1 VKIHPIYPLS
11 LPEFQDTDV
20 SQAKQKPKATIWRQS
35 NGDPVTCYDKIA
47 VLNQNIK
54 DLRQESQDV
63 LEDALLMGC
72 DEKQVR
78 EALEDILTTLNNPFR
93 K

>member
-1 VKIHPIYPLS
+1 MLQTKQTKTIPIWL
-11 LPEFQDTDV
+11 
-20 SQAKQKPKATIWRQS
+20 QS
-35 NGDPVTCYDKIA
+35 NGEPVSCYDKIA
-47 VLNQNIK
+47 VLNENLN

-72 DEKQVR
+72 DESQVR
-78 EALEDILTTLNNPFR
+78 EVLEDIIRSLENPFQ

>member
-1 VKIHPIYPLS
+1 ML
-11 LPEFQDTDV
+11 QT
-20 SQAKQKPKATIWRQS
+20 KQKHTAPIWHQS
-35 NGDPVTCYDKIA
+35 NGEPVSCYDKIA
-47 VLNQNIK
+47 VLNENLN

-72 DEKQVR
+72 DEAQVR
-78 EALEDILTTLNNPFR
+78 GVLEDIIRSLENPFQ